1 MNGSNLVHIDAQSD
15 EEKNALDLVLSNL
28 EVAVGVFYKHGAE
41 DIPIKNMSKF
51 DIKDSLV
58 TNQHGL
64 QEIRLDMSD
73 LTVSGSSSYTA
84 KTLEIFTEYNFQINK
99 NKFINETI
107 ESCIKHYECNINIP
121 SELEMINSLYVGI

>member
-1 MNGSNLVHIDAQSD
+1 MTI
-15 EEKNALDLVLSNL
+15 
-28 EVAVGVFYKHGAE
+28 
-41 DIPIKNMSKF
+41 F

-84 KTLEIFTEYNFQINK
+84 KTLEIFTEYNF
-99 NKFINETI
+99 
-107 ESCIKHYECNINIP
+107 
-121 SELEMINSLYVGI
+121 

>member
-1 MNGSNLVHIDAQSD
+1 MNGSNLVHLDAQSV
-15 EEKNALDLVLSNL
+15 EEKNALDLILSNL

-41 DIPIKNMSKF
+41 DIPIKNMTIF

-84 KTLEIFTEYNFQINK
+84 KTLEIFTEYNF
-99 NKFINETI
+99 
-107 ESCIKHYECNINIP
+107 
-121 SELEMINSLYVGI
+121 